1 MFNVESLDYIRLRI
15 QMNKW
20 PTVKEREVVV
30 MDMDHVLATRMA
42 HQWGEIP
49 TGQGFFILYF
59 FRRLHT
65 PSMEPTVGLE
75 VMTVRGNT

>member
-1 MFNVESLDYIRLRI
+1 MFNVESLDYIRLRT

-75 VMTVRGNT
+75 LMTLRS